1 MTTFSASDAAL
12 EGFNVIRRHW
22 RVVVGWAGFN
32 LLAVVAMIVLTV
44 VVAVP
49 LALASQAGSDSAS
62 HLGAAIGGVVWGV
75 GYLAV
80 QIVLTSGLYRLLLRP
95 EEPAFLHLRLG
106 ASELRVLAATVLF
119 ILVLIA
125 GLVLGRLV
133 VSAAPSGH
141 PGLAIALTA
150 ALVVAGWLLTLR
162 LSLAPVLS
170 FAERRV
176 RFLEAWRRTR
186 GMTWALA
193 GMSLLMICLFM
204 LITVVIWIA
213 LFVLGGLLTGF
224 HDLGLTGAESLAAH
238 PGRYIL
244 QIVAEMMLAPFFLVI
259 LQAPWVAVYR
269 AITRTAA
276 GEPLEAA

>member
-49 LALASQAGSDSAS
+49 LALTTKAGSDAS
-62 HLGAAIGGVVWGV
+62 TQMGAAIGGVVWGV
-75 GYLAV
+75 GYLGV
-80 QIVLTSGLYRLLLRP
+80 QIVLTSGLYRLLLQP

-106 ASELRVLAATVLF
+106 ASEMRVLAATVLI
-119 ILVLIA
+119 ILA
-125 GLVLGRLV
+125 LVAALLLGRV
-133 VSAAPSGH
+133 AISAMPSGH

-150 ALVVAGWLLTLR
+150 VLVIAGWLLMLR

-176 RFLEAWRRTR
+176 RFFEAWRRTR

-204 LITVVIWIA
+204 LIAIVIWIA

-224 HDLGLTGAESLAAH
+224 HDLGLSGAESLAAH

-244 QIVAEMMLAPFFLVI
+244 QIVAEMLLAPFFLVI
-259 LQAPWVAVYR
+259 LQAPWVAVYQ
-269 AITRTAA
+269 AITRPQAGAPLAA
-276 GEPLEAA
+276 